1 VLQFKDIQQNTEEW
15 DLLRVGKITSSAL
28 SCAMANYG
36 KAFGDPAKKYAVSI
50 ALGQITGKVDPLGY
64 SNEHME
70 RGHEDEPLA
79 RMAYESQTFTVVKN
93 GGFFFDGDQGC
104 SPDGLIATTGAVEIK
119 SAIPSIHFERIRKQ
133 SFDSSYKW
141 QLINNMKLP
150 GLEWIDFVSYCKSF
164 PEDRKLFM
172 VRLYAERFKAE
183 YKMIDTRLSEFRELI
198 EETKQT
204 ILNSDYQIEAIAA

>member
-1 VLQFKDIQQNTEEW
+1 
-15 DLLRVGKITSSAL
+15 
-28 SCAMANYG
+28 MANYG

-79 RMAYESQTFTVVKN
+79 RMAYEAQTFTIVKN

-104 SPDGLIATTGAVEIK
+104 SPDGLISTTGATEIK

-133 SFDSSYKW
+133 SYDSSYKW

-164 PEDRKLFM
+164 PDDKKLFI
-172 VRLYAERFKAE
+172 VRLYANQFKEE

-204 ILNSDYQIEAIAA
+204 ILNSNYQIEAIAA

>member
-1 VLQFKDIQQNTEEW
+1 MLQFEDVAQNSEEW

-36 KAFGDPAKKYAVSI
+36 KAFGEPAKKYAVSI

-79 RMAYESQTFTVVKN
+79 RMAYEEQTFSIVRN
-93 GGFFFDGDQGC
+93 GGFFYDDDQGC
-104 SPDGLIATTGAVEIK
+104 SPDGLVGNNGAVEIK
-119 SAIPSIHFERIRKQ
+119 SRIPSIHYEHIRKQ
-133 SFDSSYKW
+133 SFDPSNKW

-150 GLEWIDFVSYCKSF
+150 QLEWIDYVSYCKSF
-164 PEDRKLFM
+164 PEDKKLFV
-172 VRLYAERFKAE
+172 VRLYAEQFKEE
-183 YKMIDTRLSEFRELI
+183 YKMIDTRIAEFRELI
-198 EETKQT
+198 HVTKQT
-204 ILNSDYQIEAIAA
+204 ILNSNYFIEAKNE